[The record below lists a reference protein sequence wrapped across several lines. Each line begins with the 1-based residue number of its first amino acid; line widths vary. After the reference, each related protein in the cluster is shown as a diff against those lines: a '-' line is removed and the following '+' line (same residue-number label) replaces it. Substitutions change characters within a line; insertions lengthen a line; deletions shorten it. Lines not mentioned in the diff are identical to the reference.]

1 MKKSV
6 IFLFAAIVA
15 LGFTACSSSDDE
27 EFVFVPE
34 VGLPL
39 QDLSTPRYLESY
51 EGKVYATFFSG
62 HVVRIDTTFLVI
74 DGMVEVGRNPEKL
87 AVSEGKMFVANSGG
101 LGWNSSLGYDKTV
114 SVIDVPT
121 FVEAAKIDVASNP
134 ANILSAADG
143 SLYLVSFGNYADV
156 PNTLQKINSATHEVS
171 DISSVANMSEM
182 CYLNGSLYGLLS
194 EYDANWNQTI
204 SYKSYNTV
212 TGTATAGW
220 ITDGTVVPNPYKV
233 FTEGSYLCVSTS
245 DYVNTGDVYFFTEEG
260 TLVTKIGAG
269 TGPRKAV
276 NAKGR
281 IYILNEGLQNANNSS
296 LTMYDAASGAV
307 TNNYFKAVNDGI
319 GIGDTA
325 NDIIVYGSKMY
336 ITVSSDNIIWVTD
349 LNAKVIG
356 KIEL

>member
-1 MKKSV
+1 MRKNLV
-6 IFLFAAIVA
+6 CLFAAIVA

-27 EFVFVPE
+27 EFVFVLDSR
-34 VGLPL
+34 LPL
-39 QDLSTPRYLESY
+39 QELSTPRYLEPY
-51 EGKVYATFFSG
+51 KNKVYATFFSG
-62 HVVRIDTTFLVI
+62 YVARIDTTSLLI
-74 DGMVEVGRNPEKL
+74 DGMVEVGRNPERM
-87 AVSEGKMFVANSGG
+87 AVSEGKMYVANSGG

-114 SVIDVPT
+114 SVVDIPT
-121 FVEAAKIDVASNP
+121 FVEDVKIDVAANP

-143 SLYLVSFGNYADV
+143 SLYLVSLGNYADV
-156 PNTLQKINSATHEVS
+156 PNTLQKINPSTHEVS
-171 DISSVANMSEM
+171 NISSVANMSEM

-204 SYKSYNTV
+204 TYKSYNTV
-212 TGTATAGW
+212 TGTATAAW
-220 ITDGTVVPNPYKV
+220 ITDGTTIPNPYKV
-233 FTEGSYLCVSTS
+233 FTEGNYLCVSSS
-245 DYVNTGDVYFFTEEG
+245 DYVNYGDVYLFTEAGE
-260 TLVTKIGAG
+260 LVTKFEAG

-276 NAKGR
+276 NANGR

-296 LTMYDAASGAV
+296 LTMYDVTTGAV
-307 TNNYFKAVNDGI
+307 TNNYFKAVNEGI

-325 NDIIVYGSKMY
+325 NDIIVYGNKMY